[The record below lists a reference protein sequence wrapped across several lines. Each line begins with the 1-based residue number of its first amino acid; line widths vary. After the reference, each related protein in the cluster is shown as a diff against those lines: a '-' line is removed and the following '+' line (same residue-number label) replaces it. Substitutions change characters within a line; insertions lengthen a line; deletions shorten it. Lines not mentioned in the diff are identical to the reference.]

1 MFPCENVTCDA
12 GEVHFTD
19 ANGDGFAD
27 GAGTSDAGD
36 AWISQIND
44 VEQSRDQVRDRG
56 FEAEGYAFHLNA
68 EQNDCAVPVI
78 WDVEAGQ
85 ELPVDDQGAPLVRF
99 GAGLI
104 SWTGS

>member
-1 MFPCENVTCDA
+1 MTFDA

-27 GAGTSDAGD
+27 GAGTSDASD

-56 FEAEGYAFHLNA
+56 FEAEGCSFHLSA
-68 EQNDCAVPVI
+68 EQNDCTVPVI
-78 WDVEAGQ
+78 WDVAACAQVSTASPTTKPPSLRPRPPRSG
-85 ELPVDDQGAPLVRF
+85 PLCCPT
-99 GAGLI
+99 
-104 SWTGS
+104 S